1 MPRTLWRYILIE
13 QWRLVLLSSAVLVV
27 VIAFA
32 VTIKPLADGK
42 LTAAQAVMFMLY
54 AVPPMLSY
62 ALPFAAGF
70 GTTLAFHRLANDREL
85 IACHAGGL
93 SHRSVFM
100 PAVVSGLALAV
111 GLGVLN
117 DQIIP
122 RFLRGMEEMITRD
135 IADVMLRS
143 IGEGDSARFDTMEIY
158 ADGLTLRPLEPGS
171 PYDQQWLLQG
181 VAAVEPGPDGS
192 ILTEVFA
199 RRAWVILM
207 PASSLPTSPVTS
219 FGEDDRVA
227 ILHFED
233 AAGFVDGSRVR
244 SSTFTTEPY
253 VLPSAFR
260 DDPKFRTN
268 SELNELW
275 DEPERIGPVRSR
287 HRELARQLASVQ
299 VRDTLRRRIDTE
311 GAVRLDRRGGRS
323 VRFEASGMRYDR
335 DRGLWQLVPSRT
347 TGRIEVEEA
356 LGGGGVLLSSAQRAW
371 IRPES
376 GESDASGIDGTG
388 EGVGL
393 SFELVLQ
400 DVTIAN
406 ASGDAR
412 LEASTEVPEVRYDN
426 LTLENDPFESLASL
440 KPTELME
447 RAEPAGKETPRVARA
462 SDELRDRIASLRRE
476 IVSKRHERWAM
487 AASCFV
493 MVLTGAITA
502 VRLRDSLPLVVYLW
516 SFIPALLTLVL
527 ISAGQGITHKHGIPG
542 LPLLWSGV
550 AGLLVYTAA
559 TYRAVARH

>member
-1 MPRTLWRYILIE
+1 MPRTLWRYILVE

-42 LTAAQAVMFMLY
+42 LTAAQAVTFMLY
-54 AVPPMLSY
+54 AVPPMLAY
-62 ALPFAAGF
+62 AVPFAAGF

-85 IACHAGGL
+85 LACHASGL
-93 SHRSVFM
+93 SHRTVFL
-100 PAVVSGLALAV
+100 PAVLSGLALAV

-122 RFLRGMEEMITRD
+122 RFLTGMEKMITND

-143 IGEGDSARFDTMEIY
+143 IGEGDSAKFDTMEIY
-158 ADGLTLRPLEPGS
+158 ADGLTPTPLEPGS
-171 PYDQQWLLQG
+171 PYDQQWLLSH
-181 VAAVEPGPDGS
+181 VAAVEPGPDGA

-207 PASSLPTSPVTS
+207 PASSLPSTSGVRYQD
-219 FGEDDRVA
+219 DDRVA

-260 DDPKFRTN
+260 DDPKFHTN
-268 SELNELW
+268 AQLTQLW
-275 DEPERIGPVRSR
+275 HEPERLGPVRAR
-287 HRELARQLASVQ
+287 VRELARQLASVQ
-299 VRDTLRRRIDTE
+299 VRDALRRRIDTE
-311 GAVRLDRRGGRS
+311 GSVRLDRAAGRS
-323 VRFEASGMRYDR
+323 VRFEASGLLYDR
-335 DRGLWQLVPSRT
+335 DKGLWQLVPSRT
-347 TGRIEVEEA
+347 TDRIEVEET
-356 LGGGGVLLSSAQRAW
+356 LSNGGVLLSSAAQGW
-371 IRPES
+371 LRPEWGKS
-376 GESDASGIDGTG
+376 EAAGIDGG
-388 EGVGL
+388 PVGL
-393 SFELVLQ
+393 SFELILE

-412 LEASTEVPEVRYDN
+412 LEASTEVPEVRYDR
-426 LTLENDPFESLASL
+426 LTLENDPYDSLAAL
-440 KPTELME
+440 KPTELIRE
-447 RAEPAGKETPRVARA
+447 AQPEAEATPRVGHAI
-462 SDELRDRIASLRRE
+462 DELRDRIASLRRE
-476 IVSKRHERWAM
+476 IISKRNERLAM

-493 MVLTGAITA
+493 MVLTGAVTA

-516 SFIPALLTLVL
+516 SFVPALLTLVL
-527 ISAGQGITHKHGIPG
+527 ISAGQGVTFKHGYAG
-542 LPLLWSGV
+542 LPVLWSGV
-550 AGLLVYTAA
+550 IGLLIYTVA